1 MKFSRIYILCILV
14 FLALVFVVQYR
25 MPRRFNWQES
35 FSPYSTQPFGC
46 KIFDN
51 VLASTLPNGYEVT
64 EKTFYQLKNDSV
76 ETFRTVIVHNHRRSF
91 SDLDIESMLKMAERG
106 DKIVLIGN
114 DFQHEINDT
123 LGVSTIV
130 DWQSKLPDFGNVKG
144 DYFRTPL
151 ILWVRWE
158 GDSVAYDSRVFE
170 GYPKLLEYYI
180 VIDTDSD
187 AVKREHKP
195 LAISPKGENWKVVL
209 EIPVGK
215 GSIYLVSAPLLFT
228 NYGILDDECRDFVM
242 RVLTQVADRPVV
254 RTTAYLPNIGKYT
267 EEEQSPL
274 RYFLAQPPLRW
285 TIYLTMLTVIV
296 FMVFTARRRQ
306 RVIPIVKEP
315 ENRNREFVGLI
326 ATLYEQRRDYRDLVL
341 KKFTY
346 FAEELRREQHLDIT
360 DAADDDRNI
369 GLLAQRTGINAD
381 EIATL
386 IAELRQL
393 HDDEQPISRKTMAN
407 YLKQMNF
414 IKNQLQ

>member
-1 MKFSRIYILCILV
+1 M
-14 FLALVFVVQYR
+14 
-25 MPRRFNWQES
+25 
-35 FSPYSTQPFGC
+35 
-46 KIFDN
+46 
-51 VLASTLPNGYEVT
+51 
-64 EKTFYQLKNDSV
+64 
-76 ETFRTVIVHNHRRSF
+76 
-91 SDLDIESMLKMAERG
+91 
-106 DKIVLIGN
+106 
-114 DFQHEINDT
+114 
-123 LGVSTIV
+123 
-130 DWQSKLPDFGNVKG
+130 
-144 DYFRTPL
+144 
-151 ILWVRWE
+151 
-158 GDSVAYDSRVFE
+158 
-170 GYPKLLEYYI
+170 
-180 VIDTDSD
+180 
-187 AVKREHKP
+187 
-195 LAISPKGENWKVVL
+195 
-209 EIPVGK
+209 
-215 GSIYLVSAPLLFT
+215 LFT

-254 RTTAYLPNIGKYT
+254 RTTAYLSNIGKYT

-274 RYFLAQPPLRW
+274 RYFLTQPPLRW
-285 TIYLTMLTVIV
+285 AIYLTLLTIII

-306 RVIPIVKEP
+306 RIIPIVEEP